1 MPSEQHPDTL
11 IERLLEHLWLGERLS
26 RNTLESYRRDLN
38 KIAARLAAQGLDWQ
52 SAQST
57 DLAAAVYC
65 GDEKPSSQAR
75 ALSAC
80 KRLYGWLLETEQRGD
95 NPTRHLTTPKQA
107 QLLPKLITEAQIDAL
122 LNAPDIESAHGLR
135 DKALL
140 ELIYATGLRVSE
152 AVKLKIGEADLH
164 KGIIN
169 TIGKGD
175 KQRIVPLGEEA
186 AYWLE
191 RYMAEARPLLL
202 KNKACDELFVS
213 QKRTGISR
221 QLAWMIVEKYAQE
234 AGIRHISP
242 HGLRHAFATHLVNH
256 GADLRVVQMLLGHAD
271 ISTTQI
277 YTHVANER
285 LKRIVREH
293 HPRG

>member
-1 MPSEQHPDTL
+1 MPSEHHPDTY
-11 IERLLEHLWLGERLS
+11 IDYLLEHLWLNDRLS
-26 RNTLESYRRDLN
+26 QNTLDSYRRDLQ
-38 KIAARLAAQGLDWQ
+38 KVAARLAEHGLNWQ
-52 SAQST
+52 NAQST
-57 DLAAAVYC
+57 DLSAAIYHP
-65 GDEKPSSQAR
+65 DEQTRSQAR

-80 KRLYGWLLETEQRGD
+80 KRLYGWLLETERRND
-95 NPTRHLTTPKQA
+95 NPTRHLTTPKQPKT
-107 QLLPKLITEAQIDAL
+107 LPKLITEAQIDAL
-122 LNAPDIESAHGLR
+122 LNAPDTESAHGLR

-152 AVKLKIGEADLH
+152 AVKLKIGEANLH

-169 TIGKGD
+169 TIGKGN

-186 AYWLE
+186 AYWIE
-191 RYMAEARPLLL
+191 RYLAEARPLLL
-202 KNKACDELFVS
+202 RNKACDELFVS

-234 AGIRHISP
+234 AGIEHLSP

-256 GADLRVVQMLLGHAD
+256 GADLRVVQLLLGHAD

-285 LKRIVREH
+285 LKNIVQEH